1 MSEQPLNLRRSL
13 QIVRDSLVAVG
24 IVTALGLLAG
34 VGYTELNLP
43 MHASDALVVLPTST
57 TNTATQV
64 LIVTSVP
71 VLESALPSLHPA
83 VSLKTIRSSV
93 QVTSLGVDVL
103 SITAQS
109 GTVAQAESMANAV
122 ADSYVAYVSAANAP
136 AGQLQARVL
145 ARAASATATELPVR
159 MSATA
164 VLGAL
169 AGALVGVIGALAIG
183 RHDRRLRERDEIADA
198 IGVPVLASLPVT
210 RPANAAGWAKLLE
223 NYAPSVTVAAR
234 LRNALSC
241 LELAGMTPAGGGAD
255 ASSLTVLS
263 LSCDPRA
270 LALGPQLA
278 TFAATDGIPT
288 MLVIGPQQGSG
299 TAAALR
305 AAAVASPSSRRSGQ
319 LRLAV
324 ADNDDLDRQPAAA
337 LSVVATVV
345 DDRAPKVVGPMR
357 TGATLL
363 GVSAGAA
370 TAEQLARVAAS
381 AAANGCRITGIL
393 VADPDPA
400 DPTTGRVPQLARPAQ
415 GRMPKRL
422 TGTLR

>member
-1 MSEQPLNLRRSL
+1 MSEQPLTLKRSL
-13 QIVRDSLVAVG
+13 QIVRDRLIAVA
-24 IVTALGLLAG
+24 ILTALGLLAG
-34 VGYTELNLP
+34 AGYTELNLP
-43 MHASDALVVLPTST
+43 MHASSALVVLPAST
-57 TNTATQV
+57 TNTGTQM
-64 LIVTSVP
+64 LIATSVP
-71 VLESALPSLHPA
+71 VLESALSSVHPA
-83 VSLKTIRSSV
+83 VSLKTIRNSV
-93 QVTSLGVDVL
+93 QVTSVGVDVL
-103 SITAQS
+103 SITAQG
-109 GTVAQAESMANAV
+109 GTAAQSENMANAV
-122 ADSYVAYVSAANAP
+122 ADSYVAYVGAANTP
-136 AGQLQARVL
+136 AGRLQAQVL
-145 ARAASATATELPVR
+145 APAASATATELPVR

-164 VLGAL
+164 ILGAL

-198 IGVPVLASLPVT
+198 IGVPVLASFPVT

-223 NYAPSVTVAAR
+223 DYQPSVTAASR
-234 LRNALSC
+234 LRNVLSY
-241 LELAGMTPAGGGAD
+241 LGLAGMTPAGGGAG

-263 LSCDPRA
+263 LSSDPGA

-278 TFAATDGIPT
+278 TFAAADGIPT
-288 MLVIGPQQGSG
+288 MLVIGPDQDSS

-305 AAAVASPSSRRSGQ
+305 AAAVAPPSSRRSGR

-324 ADNDDLDRQPAAA
+324 ADNDDLGLQPTAA

-345 DDRAPKVVGPMR
+345 DDRAPRVVGPMR

-381 AAANGCRITGIL
+381 AAANGYRITGIL
-393 VADPDPA
+393 VANPDPA

-415 GRMPKRL
+415 GRMPEHL